1 METARR
7 LCYDTEKG
15 VWHMQT
21 KTQAPVET
29 ASFSRRKRCLNWL
42 KNAFTNPYNLLVIV
56 SVLALSILVVWPLLQ
71 MVLTTFQ
78 LAPSEAR
85 RVKGTPGDWT
95 LYYWQ
100 RILNSSV
107 SANMLYRPLLN
118 SLLIASCVSVGS
130 ILVGGLIAWLMVRSD
145 LPGKKFFSLAVIIPY
160 MIPSWCKSM
169 AWISVFK
176 TPRIGGSA
184 GFLSYLGITVPEW
197 LAYGPVAI
205 ICVLIIH
212 YYAYAYLLMSA
223 ALRSIN
229 SELEEMGEIIGAPR
243 RMMLSKITFPLVLPS
258 ILSSFILIFS
268 KSMGTFGVPAFLG
281 MKVSYY
287 TISTMLYSSIKQQQ
301 TAVAYTISLIL
312 ISIAAI
318 VIFLNQRALGTRKSY
333 ATIGGKG
340 GRSNVLSLKKGK
352 VPITILLACFL
363 AFAVVLPI
371 GILILQSLMLK
382 LGDFSLSNLTLHYWV
397 GQGVKEIFNS
407 EPGVLVNPQFYQV
420 LKNSLKLVVI
430 ASFVATIFGQLIG
443 YVNSRGRH
451 LKSGKL
457 VEQLVFIPYLIPSIA
472 FGAMYLSMFSTAKT
486 VTLFGHTLTLLP
498 SLYGT
503 FTLLV
508 LVTVVKNLPFSSRAG
523 TANMLQI
530 SVELEEAAHISGAH
544 FMKRFRKIVFPL
556 SKNGFMSG
564 FMLIF
569 MAIMKELDLLVILI
583 SPTTQTMPYMAYSY
597 MSGGME
603 QYSNV
608 VAILMFL
615 VVFLIYWIA
624 NKFFNA
630 DISQG
635 F

>member
-1 METARR
+1 
-7 LCYDTEKG
+7 
-15 VWHMQT
+15 MQT

-56 SVLALSILVVWPLLQ
+56 SIVALSVLVVWPLLQ

-352 VPITILLACFL
+352 VPITVLLACFL
-363 AFAVVLPI
+363 GFAVVLPI

-382 LGDFSLSNLTLHYWV
+382 LGDFSLSNLTLHYWI

-430 ASFVATIFGQLIG
+430 ASFIATIFGQLIG

-486 VTLFGHTLTLLP
+486 VTLFGHTLTVLP

-503 FTLLV
+503 FALLV

-544 FMKRFRKIVFPL
+544 FLTRFRKIVFPL

>member
-1 METARR
+1 
-7 LCYDTEKG
+7 
-15 VWHMQT
+15 MQA
-21 KTQAPVET
+21 KTQTRVE
-29 ASFSRRKRCLNWL
+29 ASSFSRQKRCLNWL

-56 SVLALSILVVWPLLQ
+56 SVVVLSILVVWPLLQ

-107 SANMLYRPLLN
+107 SSNMLYRPLLN

-312 ISIAAI
+312 IAIAAI
-318 VIFLNQRALGTRKSY
+318 VIFLNQRALGSRKSY

-352 VPITILLACFL
+352 VPITILLVCFL

-382 LGDFSLSNLTLHYWV
+382 LGDFSLSNLTLHYWA

-430 ASFVATIFGQLIG
+430 ASFIATIFGQLIG

-486 VTLFGHTLTLLP
+486 ITLFGHTLTVLP

-503 FTLLV
+503 FALLV

-530 SVELEEAAHISGAH
+530 SVELEEAAQISGAR
-544 FMKRFRKIVFPL
+544 FMTRFRKIVFPL

>member
-1 METARR
+1 
-7 LCYDTEKG
+7 
-15 VWHMQT
+15 MQT
-21 KTQAPVET
+21 NVENNGG
-29 ASFSRRKRCLNWL
+29 ALGFSKGRRFRNWL

-56 SVLALSILVVWPLLQ
+56 SVIALGVLVVWPLLQ
-71 MVLTTFQ
+71 MIFTTFQ

-85 RVKGTPGDWT
+85 RIKGTAGDWT
-95 LYYWQ
+95 LYYWH
-100 RILNSSV
+100 RILFSNVSS
-107 SANMLYRPLLN
+107 NMLYRPLVN
-118 SLLIASCVSVGS
+118 SLIIALSVSVGS
-130 ILVGGLIAWLMVRSD
+130 ILVGGLVAWLMVRSD
-145 LPGKKFFSLAVIIPY
+145 LPCKKFFSLAMIIPY

-176 TPRIGGSA
+176 TSRIGGSA
-184 GFLSYLGITVPEW
+184 GFLSYLGIAVPEW
-197 LAYGPVAI
+197 LAYGPGAI

-229 SELEEMGEIIGAPR
+229 SELEEMSEVLGAPR
-243 RMMLSKITFPLVLPS
+243 MLTLRKITFPLVLPS

-312 ISIAAI
+312 IAIAAV
-318 VIFLNQRALGTRKSY
+318 VIFLNQRALGSRKSY

-340 GRSNVLSLKKGK
+340 GRSNVLPLKKAK
-352 VPITILLACFL
+352 VPILVLLFAFL
-363 AFAVVLPI
+363 GCAVILPI

-382 LGDFSLSNLTLHYWV
+382 LGDFSLSNLTLHYWT
-397 GQGVKEIFNS
+397 GAGVKEIFNS

-420 LKNSLKLVVI
+420 LGNSLKLVVV
-430 ASFVATIFGQLIG
+430 ASFIATIFGQLIG
-443 YVNSRGRH
+443 YVNSRGRS
-451 LKSGKL
+451 LRSGKL

-486 VTLFGHTLTLLP
+486 IYVFGQTITLIP

-503 FTLLV
+503 FALLV

-523 TANMLQI
+523 TSNMLQI
-530 SVELEEAAHISGAH
+530 SVELEEAAHIQGAN
-544 FMKRFRKIVFPL
+544 FFTRFRRIVFPL

-583 SPTTQTMPYMAYSY
+583 SPTTQTLPYMAYSY

-608 VAILMFL
+608 VAILMFT
-615 VVFLIYWIA
+615 VVFIIYWVA
-624 NKFFNA
+624 NRFFNA

>member
-1 METARR
+1 
-7 LCYDTEKG
+7 
-15 VWHMQT
+15 MQS
-21 KTQAPVET
+21 KTQTHVET
-29 ASFSRRKRCLNWL
+29 ASFSKRKRCLNWL

-56 SVLALSILVVWPLLQ
+56 SVVALSILVVWPLLQ

-85 RVKGTPGDWT
+85 RVKGTAGDWT

-107 SANMLYRPLLN
+107 SANMLYRPLMN

-243 RMMLSKITFPLVLPS
+243 RMMLSRITFPLVLPS

-352 VPITILLACFL
+352 VPITILLVCFL
-363 AFAVVLPI
+363 GFAVILPI

-430 ASFVATIFGQLIG
+430 ASFIATIFGQLIG

-486 VTLFGHTLTLLP
+486 ITLFGHTLTVLP

-544 FMKRFRKIVFPL
+544 FMTRFRKIVFPL

>member
-1 METARR
+1 
-7 LCYDTEKG
+7 
-15 VWHMQT
+15 MQT

-56 SVLALSILVVWPLLQ
+56 SIVALSVLVVWPLLQ

-301 TAVAYTISLIL
+301 TAIAYTISLIL

-352 VPITILLACFL
+352 VPITVLLACFL
-363 AFAVVLPI
+363 GFAVVLPI

-382 LGDFSLSNLTLHYWV
+382 LGDFSLSNLTLHYWI

-430 ASFVATIFGQLIG
+430 ASFIATIFGQLIG

-486 VTLFGHTLTLLP
+486 VTLFGHTLTVLP

-503 FTLLV
+503 FALLV

-544 FMKRFRKIVFPL
+544 FLTRFRKIVFPL

>member
-1 METARR
+1 
-7 LCYDTEKG
+7 
-15 VWHMQT
+15 MQT

-56 SVLALSILVVWPLLQ
+56 SIVALSVLVVWPLLQ

-352 VPITILLACFL
+352 VPITVLLACFL
-363 AFAVVLPI
+363 GFAVVLPI

-382 LGDFSLSNLTLHYWV
+382 LGDFSLSNLTLHYWI

-430 ASFVATIFGQLIG
+430 ASFIATIFGQLIG

-486 VTLFGHTLTLLP
+486 VTLFGHTLTVLP

-503 FTLLV
+503 FALLV

-544 FMKRFRKIVFPL
+544 FLTRFRKIVFPL
-556 SKNGFMSG
+556 SKNG
-564 FMLIF
+564 L
-569 MAIMKELDLLVILI
+569 
-583 SPTTQTMPYMAYSY
+583 
-597 MSGGME
+597 
-603 QYSNV
+603 
-608 VAILMFL
+608 
-615 VVFLIYWIA
+615 
-624 NKFFNA
+624 
-630 DISQG
+630 
-635 F
+635 

>member
-1 METARR
+1 
-7 LCYDTEKG
+7 
-15 VWHMQT
+15 MQST
-21 KTQAPVET
+21 TQIQVET
-29 ASFSRRKRCLNWL
+29 ASFSKRKRCLNWL

-56 SVLALSILVVWPLLQ
+56 SDVALSVLVVWPLLQ

-229 SELEEMGEIIGAPR
+229 SELEEMGEFIGAPR

-352 VPITILLACFL
+352 VPITVLLACFL
-363 AFAVVLPI
+363 GFAVVLPI

-382 LGDFSLSNLTLHYWV
+382 LGDFSLSNLTLHYWI

-430 ASFVATIFGQLIG
+430 ASFIATIFGQLIG

-486 VTLFGHTLTLLP
+486 VTLFGHTLTVLP

-503 FTLLV
+503 FALLV

-544 FMKRFRKIVFPL
+544 FLTRFRKIVFPL

>member
-1 METARR
+1 
-7 LCYDTEKG
+7 
-15 VWHMQT
+15 MQT

-56 SVLALSILVVWPLLQ
+56 SIVALSVLVVWPLLQ

-352 VPITILLACFL
+352 VPITVLLACFL
-363 AFAVVLPI
+363 GFAVVLPI

-430 ASFVATIFGQLIG
+430 ASFIATIFGQLIG

-486 VTLFGHTLTLLP
+486 VTLFGHTLTVLP

-503 FTLLV
+503 FALLV

-544 FMKRFRKIVFPL
+544 FLTRFRKIVFPL

>member
-1 METARR
+1 
-7 LCYDTEKG
+7 
-15 VWHMQT
+15 MQT

-29 ASFSRRKRCLNWL
+29 ASFSRRKKCLNWL

-56 SVLALSILVVWPLLQ
+56 SIVALSVLVVWPLLQ

-85 RVKGTPGDWT
+85 RVKGTAGDWT

-352 VPITILLACFL
+352 VPITVLLACFL
-363 AFAVVLPI
+363 GFAVVLPI

-382 LGDFSLSNLTLHYWV
+382 LGDFSLSNLTLHYWI

-430 ASFVATIFGQLIG
+430 ASFIATIFGQLIG

-486 VTLFGHTLTLLP
+486 VTLFGHTLTVLP

-503 FTLLV
+503 FALLV

-544 FMKRFRKIVFPL
+544 FLTRFRKIVFTL

>member
-1 METARR
+1 
-7 LCYDTEKG
+7 
-15 VWHMQT
+15 MQT

-29 ASFSRRKRCLNWL
+29 ASFSRRKRCLNWP

-56 SVLALSILVVWPLLQ
+56 SIVALSVLVVWPLLQ

-352 VPITILLACFL
+352 VPITVLLACFL
-363 AFAVVLPI
+363 GFAVVLPI

-382 LGDFSLSNLTLHYWV
+382 LGDFSLSNLTLHYWI

-430 ASFVATIFGQLIG
+430 ASFIATIFGQLIG

-486 VTLFGHTLTLLP
+486 VTLFGHTLTVLP

-503 FTLLV
+503 FALLV

-544 FMKRFRKIVFPL
+544 FLTRFRKIVFPL

>member
-56 SVLALSILVVWPLLQ
+56 SIVALSVLVVWPLLQ

-243 RMMLSKITFPLVLPS
+243 RMMLSKIPFPLVLPS

-352 VPITILLACFL
+352 VPITVLLACFL
-363 AFAVVLPI
+363 GFAVVLPI

-382 LGDFSLSNLTLHYWV
+382 LGDFSLSNLTLHYWI

-420 LKNSLKLVVI
+420 LKNSLKLVVL
-430 ASFVATIFGQLIG
+430 ASFIATIFGQLIG

-486 VTLFGHTLTLLP
+486 VTLFGHTLTVLP

-503 FTLLV
+503 FALLV

-544 FMKRFRKIVFPL
+544 FLTRFRKIVFPL

>member
-56 SVLALSILVVWPLLQ
+56 SIVALSVLVVWPLLQ

-212 YYAYAYLLMSA
+212 YYA
-223 ALRSIN
+223 
-229 SELEEMGEIIGAPR
+229 
-243 RMMLSKITFPLVLPS
+243 
-258 ILSSFILIFS
+258 
-268 KSMGTFGVPAFLG
+268 
-281 MKVSYY
+281 
-287 TISTMLYSSIKQQQ
+287 
-301 TAVAYTISLIL
+301 
-312 ISIAAI
+312 
-318 VIFLNQRALGTRKSY
+318 
-333 ATIGGKG
+333 
-340 GRSNVLSLKKGK
+340 
-352 VPITILLACFL
+352 
-363 AFAVVLPI
+363 
-371 GILILQSLMLK
+371 
-382 LGDFSLSNLTLHYWV
+382 
-397 GQGVKEIFNS
+397 
-407 EPGVLVNPQFYQV
+407 
-420 LKNSLKLVVI
+420 
-430 ASFVATIFGQLIG
+430 
-443 YVNSRGRH
+443 
-451 LKSGKL
+451 
-457 VEQLVFIPYLIPSIA
+457 
-472 FGAMYLSMFSTAKT
+472 
-486 VTLFGHTLTLLP
+486 
-498 SLYGT
+498 
-503 FTLLV
+503 
-508 LVTVVKNLPFSSRAG
+508 
-523 TANMLQI
+523 
-530 SVELEEAAHISGAH
+530 
-544 FMKRFRKIVFPL
+544 
-556 SKNGFMSG
+556 
-564 FMLIF
+564 
-569 MAIMKELDLLVILI
+569 
-583 SPTTQTMPYMAYSY
+583 
-597 MSGGME
+597 
-603 QYSNV
+603 
-608 VAILMFL
+608 
-615 VVFLIYWIA
+615 
-624 NKFFNA
+624 
-630 DISQG
+630 
-635 F
+635 

>member
-1 METARR
+1 M
-7 LCYDTEKG
+7 
-15 VWHMQT
+15 
-21 KTQAPVET
+21 
-29 ASFSRRKRCLNWL
+29 
-42 KNAFTNPYNLLVIV
+42 IV
-56 SVLALSILVVWPLLQ
+56 SVVALSVLVVWPLLQ

-352 VPITILLACFL
+352 VPITVLLACFL
-363 AFAVVLPI
+363 GFAVVLPI

-382 LGDFSLSNLTLHYWV
+382 LGDFSLSNLTLHYWI

-430 ASFVATIFGQLIG
+430 ASFIATIFGQLIG

-486 VTLFGHTLTLLP
+486 VTLFGHTLTVLP

-503 FTLLV
+503 FALLV

-544 FMKRFRKIVFPL
+544 FLTRFRKIVFPL

>member
-1 METARR
+1 
-7 LCYDTEKG
+7 
-15 VWHMQT
+15 MQST
-21 KTQAPVET
+21 TQIQVET
-29 ASFSRRKRCLNWL
+29 ASFSKRKRCLNWL
-42 KNAFTNPYNLLVIV
+42 KNAFTNPYNLLVIL
-56 SVLALSILVVWPLLQ
+56 SVVALSVLVVWPLLQ

-352 VPITILLACFL
+352 VPITVLLACFL
-363 AFAVVLPI
+363 GFAVVLPI

-382 LGDFSLSNLTLHYWV
+382 LGDFSLSNLTLHYWI

-486 VTLFGHTLTLLP
+486 VTLFGHTLTVLP

-503 FTLLV
+503 FALLV

-544 FMKRFRKIVFPL
+544 FLTRFRKIVFPL

>member
-1 METARR
+1 
-7 LCYDTEKG
+7 
-15 VWHMQT
+15 MQT

-29 ASFSRRKRCLNWL
+29 ASFSRRKKCLNWL

-352 VPITILLACFL
+352 VPITVLLACFL
-363 AFAVVLPI
+363 GFAVVLPI

-382 LGDFSLSNLTLHYWV
+382 LGDFSLSNLTLHYWI

-430 ASFVATIFGQLIG
+430 ASFIATIFGQLIG
-443 YVNSRGRH
+443 YVNSRGCH

-486 VTLFGHTLTLLP
+486 VTLFGHTLTVLP

-503 FTLLV
+503 FALLV

-544 FMKRFRKIVFPL
+544 FLTRFRKIVFPL

>member
-1 METARR
+1 MTA
-7 LCYDTEKG
+7 
-15 VWHMQT
+15 
-21 KTQAPVET
+21 PST
-29 ASFSRRKRCLNWL
+29 ASFSRRKKCLNWL

-56 SVLALSILVVWPLLQ
+56 SIVALSVLVVWPLLQ

-352 VPITILLACFL
+352 VPITVLLACFL
-363 AFAVVLPI
+363 GFAVVLPI

-382 LGDFSLSNLTLHYWV
+382 LGDFSLSNLTLHYWI

-430 ASFVATIFGQLIG
+430 ASFIATIFGQLIG

-486 VTLFGHTLTLLP
+486 VTLFGHTLTVLP

-503 FTLLV
+503 FALLV

-544 FMKRFRKIVFPL
+544 FLTRFRKIVFPL

>member
-1 METARR
+1 
-7 LCYDTEKG
+7 
-15 VWHMQT
+15 MQT

-56 SVLALSILVVWPLLQ
+56 SIVALSVLVVWPLLQ

-318 VIFLNQRALGTRKSY
+318 VIFLNQCALGTRKSY

-352 VPITILLACFL
+352 VPITVLLACFL
-363 AFAVVLPI
+363 GFAVVLPI

-382 LGDFSLSNLTLHYWV
+382 LGDFSLSNLTLHYWI

-430 ASFVATIFGQLIG
+430 ASFIATIFGQLIG

-486 VTLFGHTLTLLP
+486 VTLFGHTLTVLP

-503 FTLLV
+503 FALLV

-544 FMKRFRKIVFPL
+544 FLTRFRKIVFPL